1 MQEREIRVY
10 GIPLSHPVLAVRGML
25 ERKGI
30 AYRYLDLLAG
40 THPANLWALGF
51 RHTTVPAMKLPGGER
66 VQGSLAIARA
76 LEQLRPDPSLYPAA
90 REQRTAAEDAER
102 WGESVL
108 QPVPRRLIRWGLRR
122 RLGQRRWYLQ
132 TAGQLPAPAF
142 TAVLVGPLASVS
154 AWQMGASDAR
164 VEQDLGE
171 LPGLLDT
178 VDELLERGVIGGAAL
193 GAADFQIGTSVRV
206 LAAMEDV
213 GRLLAGRPSEQFA
226 RRVLPDYPEIPAALP
241 PDWLLAKGG

>member
-1 MQEREIRVY
+1 MPGREIRLY

-25 ERKGI
+25 ERKGLP
-30 AYRYLDLLAG
+30 YRYVDLLAG

-51 RHTTVPAMKLPGGER
+51 RRTTVPAMKLPDGER

-90 REQRTAAEDAER
+90 PGQRTAAEEAER

-108 QPVPRRLIRWGLRR
+108 QPVPRRLIRWGLRH
-122 RLGQRRWYLQ
+122 RLAQRRWYLH
-132 TAGQLPAPAF
+132 TAGQLPAPF
-142 TAVLVGPLASVS
+142 LTAVLVAPLASLS

-164 VEQDLGE
+164 VKQDVAE
-171 LPGLLDT
+171 LSGLLDE
-178 VDELLERGVIGGAAL
+178 VDDLLERGVIGGDAL

-206 LAAMEDV
+206 LTAIEDV
-213 GRLLAGRPSEQFA
+213 GYMLAGRASERFA
-226 RRVLPDYPEIPAALP
+226 RRVLPDYPQIPAALP
-241 PDWLLAKGG
+241 PDWLPALG